1 MTVCELVNLVDD
13 TLGFY
18 DEGEWSDIPVT
29 VSYYN
34 REVEQL
40 NENLEKSGK

>member
-34 REVEQL
+34 REEYV
-40 NENLEKSGK
+40 